1 MSSGENP
8 LSHEV
13 TRQMNVE
20 TSLDQPLATEIP
32 AGQDRLPWGLRDVII
47 IAVVAVI
54 AIGLFSM
61 VAMGLALH
69 SHPSVAPAELA
80 RNARL
85 VIPAQFA
92 AYVIVVIFMVALLR
106 ARGLKFWKSIEWR
119 WPHANWFAWLLLGV
133 ALALLVQAASAL
145 LPVPK
150 SLPIDRYFRD
160 TIGAYMMAVFGLTLA
175 PLVEELFFRG
185 FLYPAL
191 QRQWGV
197 AVGVVITSALFA
209 FIHASQLAHAWAP
222 LLLLFFVGVVLTI
235 MRARTGSVA
244 TSVLIHIGYNGM
256 LFGMLYIA
264 SDHFR
269 HFEKL
274 G

>member
-1 MSSGENP
+1 MASTDNP
-8 LSHEV
+8 LSHEPQALP
-13 TRQMNVE
+13 TVE
-20 TSLDQPLATEIP
+20 THGAESQAADPGGAE
-32 AGQDRLPWGLRDVII
+32 ARLPWGLRDVIV

-69 SHPSVAPAELA
+69 SQPSTTPAELA
-80 RNARL
+80 RNARV
-85 VIPAQFA
+85 VIPSQFA
-92 AYVIVVIFMVALLR
+92 AYIVVVVFMAALLR
-106 ARGLKFWKSIEWR
+106 SRGRKFWTSIDWQ
-119 WPHANWFAWLLLGV
+119 WPHGSWLAWLLLGV
-133 ALALLVQAASAL
+133 ALALAVQGASAL

-160 TIGAYMMAVFGLTLA
+160 ATGAYMMAVFGLTFA

-209 FIHASQLAHAWAP
+209 LIHASQLAHAWAP
-222 LLLLFFVGVVLTI
+222 LLLLFFVGVVLTV

-256 LFGMLYIA
+256 LFGMLFILT
-264 SDHFR
+264 DHFQ
-269 HFEKL
+269 HFDKL

>member
-1 MSSGENP
+1 LSSGENP
-8 LSHEV
+8 LSPEAQALPKV
-13 TRQMNVE
+13 TA
-20 TSLDQPLATEIP
+20 PLLESEATETP
-32 AGQDRLPWGLRDVII
+32 AAQDRLPWGLRDVIV

-69 SHPSVAPAELA
+69 SHPGITPAELA
-80 RNARL
+80 RNARV

-92 AYVIVVIFMVALLR
+92 AYVVVVIFMVGLLR
-106 ARGLKFWKSIEWR
+106 SRGWKFWASIHWR
-119 WPHANWFAWLLLGV
+119 WPQEKWFAWLLLGF
-133 ALALLVQAASAL
+133 ALALLVQGASAL

-160 TIGAYMMAVFGLTLA
+160 TLGAYMMAVFGLTFA

-191 QRQWGV
+191 QRHWGV
-197 AVGVVITSALFA
+197 TVGVVITSVLFA

-222 LLLLFFVGVVLTI
+222 LLLLFFVGVVLTV
-235 MRARTGSVA
+235 MRERTGSVA

-256 LFGMLYIA
+256 LFGMLYIV

>member
-1 MSSGENP
+1 LSSTDNP
-8 LSHEV
+8 LSHDAKALAS
-13 TRQMNVE
+13 VE
-20 TSLDQPLATEIP
+20 SSMAEPLAAQPPSEK
-32 AGQDRLPWGLRDVII
+32 DRLPWGLWDVII

-61 VAMGLALH
+61 LALGVALH
-69 SHPSVAPAELA
+69 SQPGATPADVA
-80 RNARL
+80 RNPRV
-85 VIPAQFA
+85 VIPSQFA
-92 AYVIVVIFMVALLR
+92 AYIVVVLFMVKLLR
-106 ARGLKFWKSIEWR
+106 SRGWRFWTAIEWR
-119 WPHANWFAWLLLGV
+119 WPQATWIGWLVLGF
-133 ALALLVQAASAL
+133 ALALVVQGASAL

-160 TIGAYMMAVFGLTLA
+160 TLGAYMMAVFGLTFA

-191 QRQWGV
+191 QRRWGA

-209 FIHASQLAHAWAP
+209 FIHESQLAHAWAP
-222 LLLLFFVGVVLTI
+222 LLLLFFVGVVLTV

-244 TSVLIHIGYNGM
+244 TGVLIHIGYNGM
-256 LFGMLYIA
+256 LFGMLYVA
-264 SDHFR
+264 RDHFR